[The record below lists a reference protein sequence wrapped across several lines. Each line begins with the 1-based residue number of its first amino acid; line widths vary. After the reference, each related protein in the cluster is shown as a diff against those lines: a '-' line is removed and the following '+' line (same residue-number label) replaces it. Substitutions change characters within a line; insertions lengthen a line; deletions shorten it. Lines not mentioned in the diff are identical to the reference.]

1 MPTRKAVSAMSETL
15 SSVSAVDAA
24 ARAQNIWFVVY
35 IVVLL
40 AAAALIVV
48 LRQSTN
54 RYQALVKADADARIA
69 ESNERAA
76 HADENSA
83 RANERAEALEKDN
96 LILRKDVNEAA
107 SKVAGAHRDAAAA
120 QKDAADAKVAQQ
132 RVEVELAKVGVNL
145 AKQQERAA
153 VAERDLLDLRERLK
167 PRVLSST
174 QRARLVE
181 SLKQISK
188 ESVEVF
194 QVEGDREV
202 WEFAEQIAGAFR
214 IAGWDSVSRSTMLGA
229 SLRGICIAV
238 RDLENAPPHAAAI
251 QHSFAAVGIEMPGI
265 EQAVPEGA
273 VRIIVGTKP

>member
-83 RANERAEALEKDN
+83 RANERAEARE
-96 LILRKDVNEAA
+96 
-107 SKVAGAHRDAAAA
+107 DAARRLVH
-120 QKDAADAKVAQQ
+120 AADDGLA
-132 RVEVELAKVGVNL
+132 VEEHLPVIEA
-145 AKQQERAA
+145 
-153 VAERDLLDLRERLK
+153 DH
-167 PRVLSST
+167 LST
-174 QRARLVE
+174 L
-181 SLKQISK
+181 
-188 ESVEVF
+188 
-194 QVEGDREV
+194 
-202 WEFAEQIAGAFR
+202 
-214 IAGWDSVSRSTMLGA
+214 
-229 SLRGICIAV
+229 
-238 RDLENAPPHAAAI
+238 
-251 QHSFAAVGIEMPGI
+251 
-265 EQAVPEGA
+265 
-273 VRIIVGTKP
+273 